1 MELIENSKVG
11 TEGER
16 LSPSGRLGLS
26 PFDQTRSLRA
36 IPLGV
41 YIFLGV
47 FVFRLLV
54 LVRLTGSQFLLPS
67 SGDMFFYN
75 DWALRILR
83 GNWTEHTAFYGLPL
97 YAYLLAGIYK
107 ICGYSPFVPGLL
119 QAGCEGG
126 TAVLLYKLGVLAFP
140 GDSDQ
145 AVEKAQRGAD
155 LHRGQVIGIA
165 AAMGW
170 ALFQPAQG
178 YSVILMP
185 TAWLVFVFWF
195 VVWQI
200 VKRKQAP
207 PLWQLMLLGGVIG
220 FTAMGIATIL
230 FLVPLL
236 LAAIFLRWVAP
247 LSYRSTG
254 PIMVLAGVFLGA
266 SPAWIHNHFVAHD
279 SVFLSAHSG
288 VNFWIG
294 NNPVATGYPRFP
306 PGLHA
311 GQEAMLKD
319 SIASAEKAA
328 GRPLKRSEVS
338 SYWSQKAHDWIRRH
352 PIDFLKLLGT
362 KFKNFWSA
370 FSYDD
375 ISVVTAL
382 RDQSVT
388 FPGEGFGLI
397 AALGLPGLIIAC
409 WKFPISRWI
418 AAAVLLHMGSLLTVF
433 VTERYRLAA
442 VPGLLL
448 FAAYGLW
455 VLWQSFATARYRL
468 AGLFLFL
475 LFFGTAFVSMPQ
487 KDPTLWALDTYNS
500 GLQAFDAGQVELA
513 RQRLD
518 LAYAYSP
525 YNAEINFA
533 EGNLHLALR
542 ETDTAKSYYL
552 SALRLDPEHVG
563 AYNNLGVLA
572 LQESRWELAARFFR
586 HALEHAPNNA
596 KLHFL
601 LAQAELKSGE
611 RAAARRSVARAV
623 ELDPGRPEFRTLQND
638 LAESSH

>member
-1 MELIENSKVG
+1 
-11 TEGER
+11 
-16 LSPSGRLGLS
+16 
-26 PFDQTRSLRA
+26 
-36 IPLGV
+36 
-41 YIFLGV
+41 
-47 FVFRLLV
+47 
-54 LVRLTGSQFLLPS
+54 
-67 SGDMFFYN
+67 
-75 DWALRILR
+75 
-83 GNWTEHTAFYGLPL
+83 
-97 YAYLLAGIYK
+97 
-107 ICGYSPFVPGLL
+107 
-119 QAGCEGG
+119 
-126 TAVLLYKLGVLAFP
+126 
-140 GDSDQ
+140 
-145 AVEKAQRGAD
+145 
-155 LHRGQVIGIA
+155 
-165 AAMGW
+165 
-170 ALFQPAQG
+170 
-178 YSVILMP
+178 MP
-185 TAWLVFVFWF
+185 TAWLVVVFWF

-200 VKRKQAP
+200 VKRGQAP
-207 PLWQLMLLGGVIG
+207 PLWQLLLLGGLIG

-236 LAAIFLRWVAP
+236 LAALFLRWVAP

-254 PIMVLAGVFLGA
+254 AIMVLAGVFLGA
-266 SPAWIHNHFVAHD
+266 SPAWIHNYFIAHD

-319 SIASAEKAA
+319 SITSAEKAA

-338 SYWSQKAHDWIRRH
+338 GYWSQKAHDWIRRH
-352 PIDFLKLLGT
+352 PMDFLKLLGT

-388 FPGEGFGLI
+388 LPGEGFGLI
-397 AALGLPGLIIAC
+397 AALGLPGLLIAC
-409 WKFPISRWI
+409 WKFPTSRWI
-418 AAAVLLHMGSLLTVF
+418 AVAILLHMVSLLTVF

-448 FAAYGLW
+448 FAAFGLW
-455 VLWQSFATARYRL
+455 ELWQSIATARYRL
-468 AGLFLFL
+468 ASLFLFL

-500 GLQAFDAGQVELA
+500 GLQALDAQQVELA

-525 YNAEINFA
+525 HNAEINFA
-533 EGNLHLALR
+533 EGNLHLALG
-542 ETDTAKSYYL
+542 ETGAAKNYYF

-596 KLHFL
+596 KLYFL
-601 LAQAELKSGE
+601 LAQAELKSGG
-611 RAAARRSVARAV
+611 RAAARRSIERAV
-623 ELDPGRPEFRTLQND
+623 ELDRPSRVSGVAARFGGAFPLKDCRKMPQRWEVAPFCLRPRRGFARRAFGGHRPPLQFPARRGWGANPVSKLLSRSDQPPAVLLSDFQSWLQRSPFRVK
-638 LAESSH
+638 

>member
-1 MELIENSKVG
+1 MSPWQRFGEMNLIG
-11 TEGER
+11 
-16 LSPSGRLGLS
+16 
-26 PFDQTRSLRA
+26 QTRSLRA
-36 IPLGV
+36 VPLGV

-47 FVFRLLV
+47 FVLRLLV
-54 LVRLTGSQFLLPS
+54 LVRLTESQFLLPS

-107 ICGYSPFVPGLL
+107 ICDYSPFVPGLL

-126 TAVLLYKLGVLAFP
+126 TAVLLYKLGALAFP

-145 AVEKAQRGAD
+145 AVEKPQRGAD
-155 LHRGQVIGIA
+155 LRHGQVIGIA

-170 ALFQPAQG
+170 AFFQPAQG

-200 VKRKQAP
+200 VQRGHAP
-207 PLWQLMLLGGVIG
+207 SLWQLLLLGALIG
-220 FTAMGIATIL
+220 FAAMGIATIL
-230 FLVPLL
+230 FLVPLV
-236 LAAIFLRWVAP
+236 LAALFFRWVAP

-254 PIMVLAGVFLGA
+254 AIMVLAGVFLGA
-266 SPAWIHNHFVAHD
+266 SPAWIHNQFVAHD

-352 PIDFLKLLGT
+352 PTDFLKLLGT

-375 ISVVTAL
+375 ISVLTAL

-388 FPGEGFGLI
+388 LPGVCFGLI
-397 AALGLPGLIIAC
+397 AALGLPGLIVAC
-409 WKFPISRWI
+409 WKFPASRWI

-448 FAAYGLW
+448 FAAFGLW
-455 VLWQSFATARYRL
+455 YLWRNIATARYWL
-468 AGLFLFL
+468 AGLFLVL

-500 GLQAFDAGQVELA
+500 GLQALDAQQIELA
-513 RQRLD
+513 RERLD

-525 YNAEINFA
+525 HNAEINFA
-533 EGNLHLALR
+533 EGNLHLALG
-542 ETDTAKSYYL
+542 ETDTAKNYYF

-572 LQESRWELAARFFR
+572 LQENRWEMASRFFR
-586 HALEHAPNNA
+586 HALEYASSNA
-596 KLHFL
+596 KLYFL
-601 LAQAELKSGE
+601 LAQAELKAGE
-611 RAAARRSVARAV
+611 GAAARRSIERAV
-623 ELDPGRPEFRTLQND
+623 ELDPARPEFRALQQV
-638 LAESSH
+638 LAEPSR

>member
-1 MELIENSKVG
+1 MNLTG
-11 TEGER
+11 
-16 LSPSGRLGLS
+16 
-26 PFDQTRSLRA
+26 QTRSLRA
-36 IPLGV
+36 VPLGV

-54 LVRLTGSQFLLPS
+54 LVRLTESQFLLPS

-83 GNWTEHTAFYGLPL
+83 GNWTDHTAFYGLPL

-145 AVEKAQRGAD
+145 AVEKPQRGAD
-155 LHRGQVIGIA
+155 LRHGQVIGIA

-170 ALFQPAQG
+170 AFFQPAQG

-200 VKRKQAP
+200 VQRGQAP
-207 PLWQLMLLGGVIG
+207 PLWQLLLLGGLIG

-230 FLVPLL
+230 FLVPLV
-236 LAAIFLRWVAP
+236 LAALFFRWVAP

-254 PIMVLAGVFLGA
+254 AIMVLAGVFLGA
-266 SPAWIHNHFVAHD
+266 SPAWIHNYFVAHD

-352 PIDFLKLLGT
+352 PMDFLKLLGT

-388 FPGEGFGLI
+388 
-397 AALGLPGLIIAC
+397 LPGDRLRPYCRPWPAR
-409 WKFPISRWI
+409 PDYRVLEIS
-418 AAAVLLHMGSLLTVF
+418 
-433 VTERYRLAA
+433 
-442 VPGLLL
+442 GL
-448 FAAYGLW
+448 
-455 VLWQSFATARYRL
+455 
-468 AGLFLFL
+468 
-475 LFFGTAFVSMPQ
+475 
-487 KDPTLWALDTYNS
+487 ALDCRRRPPAH
-500 GLQAFDAGQVELA
+500 GIAVDCLCDRAL
-513 RQRLD
+513 
-518 LAYAYSP
+518 SP
-525 YNAEINFA
+525 R
-533 EGNLHLALR
+533 G
-542 ETDTAKSYYL
+542 
-552 SALRLDPEHVG
+552 
-563 AYNNLGVLA
+563 
-572 LQESRWELAARFFR
+572 
-586 HALEHAPNNA
+586 
-596 KLHFL
+596 
-601 LAQAELKSGE
+601 
-611 RAAARRSVARAV
+611 RARSVALCRF
-623 ELDPGRPEFRTLQND
+623 RPLGA
-638 LAESSH
+638 LAEHRNGALSAGRSFPPSAFLWDRVCFDAAKRSDALGARHLQFWAASPRRTNNLNWPGKNWISHMPILRTTPRSISPKATCIWR